1 MNKTKIEWCDTTW
14 NPVVGCKHGCDY
26 CYAKR
31 IAARFGGYNR
41 GDGKTTMY
49 NPSRCMVLSQPRT
62 VIRKSGRVVEAP
74 FPFGFEPTFFGYRLN
89 EPRLAKTPQ
98 RIFVCSMAD
107 LFGSWVPTRWIVEVL
122 DEALVAPQ
130 HTYLFLTKN
139 PARYLELNELGL
151 LPRRDNFWYGS
162 TITSDSDPCF
172 YSDRHNC
179 FLSIEPLINRPSR
192 QSDEDLIGIKWV
204 IVGALTGPSSEK
216 RQPEHSWIETIVDVS
231 RQSGVPIFL
240 KNNLQEVWG
249 EPLIQELPESLSSCQ
264 SKK

>member
-1 MNKTKIEWCDTTW
+1 MNKTRIEWCDTTW
-14 NPVVGCKHGCDY
+14 NSVVGCKHGCDY

-31 IAARFGGYNR
+31 IAARFGGYDKA
-41 GDGKTTMY
+41 DGTITTF
-49 NPSRCMVLSQPRT
+49 NPLLRAELSQPLMVTRKNGKT
-62 VIRKSGRVVEAP
+62 VDAP
-74 FPFGFEPTFFGYRLN
+74 FPFGFEPTLLEYKLD
-89 EPRLAKTPQ
+89 EPQHWKTSK

-122 DEALVAPQ
+122 DAALAAPQ

-179 FLSIEPLINRPSR
+179 FLSIEPLINEFSR
-192 QSDEDLIGIKWV
+192 RVDKLMGIKWI
-204 IVGALTGPSSEK
+204 IVGAMTGPGAQK
-216 RQPEHSWIETIVDVS
+216 HQPEHSWIETIVDVS

-249 EPLIQELPESLSSCQ
+249 DPLIQELPESLSSCQ